1 MQQVP
6 KIKLPGWLAH
16 LVVTLGGLGLFVV
29 AFLDSSVLS
38 FPIVTDL
45 LVIEESIQ
53 NPARMPYY
61 ALMATIGSL
70 AGCFWLY
77 VLAKKGGE
85 AFFHSRAGRH
95 AVRARRWVDSN
106 AFLSVFIPAI
116 LPPPLPFKVFI
127 LAEGVFQVPLRTFVM
142 ALLLGRGLRYFGEG
156 FFAVR
161 YGESATQFLLAHGR
175 SAALITVGV
184 IVVLYAIVHLMGHHH
199 EPPK

>member
-1 MQQVP
+1 MQQAP
-6 KIKLPGWLAH
+6 KIKLPVWLAH
-16 LVVTLGGLGLFVV
+16 LVATLGGLGLFVV

-61 ALMATIGSL
+61 AFMATVGSL

-106 AFLSVFIPAI
+106 AFLRDRKSV
-116 LPPPLPFKVFI
+116 V
-127 LAEGVFQVPLRTFVM
+127 
-142 ALLLGRGLRYFGEG
+142 
-156 FFAVR
+156 
-161 YGESATQFLLAHGR
+161 
-175 SAALITVGV
+175 
-184 IVVLYAIVHLMGHHH
+184 
-199 EPPK
+199 